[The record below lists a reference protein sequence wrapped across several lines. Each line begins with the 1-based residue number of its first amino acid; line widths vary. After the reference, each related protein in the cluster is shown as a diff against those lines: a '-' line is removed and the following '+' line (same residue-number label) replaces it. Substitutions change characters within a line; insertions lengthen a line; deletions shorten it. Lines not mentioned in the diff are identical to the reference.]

1 MGSVNGIRFHYSELG
16 TWTFMYLVHKVVI
29 ACVLAHL
36 ASCTVIR
43 VGLCS
48 FDNLITCFYVT
59 LLCMILKLV
68 IFFLFDEPSLGSKPS
83 AVEED
88 FLQRAANLFLKV
100 CTCFLR
106 LETIYLNLLE

>member
-16 TWTFMYLVHKVVI
+16 TWTFMYLVHKVVM

-48 FDNLITCFYVT
+48 SDNLITCFDVT
-59 LLCMILKLV
+59 
-68 IFFLFDEPSLGSKPS
+68 FFF
-83 AVEED
+83 V
-88 FLQRAANLFLKV
+88 
-100 CTCFLR
+100 
-106 LETIYLNLLE
+106 